1 MLFGTSNTLGSSTFL
16 ISLCKK
22 FRSCWPRPKDSVCDD
37 AGRVGQISMTIEKGV
52 LWFHDL
58 ASRGTGQNRVALAS
72 SWLSAITT
80 SGLVQGSKSICLVAF
95 FKVAS
100 QSKVLQP
107 MYTQVV
113 FHMATMVES

>member
-1 MLFGTSNTLGSSTFL
+1 
-16 ISLCKK
+16 
-22 FRSCWPRPKDSVCDD
+22 
-37 AGRVGQISMTIEKGV
+37 MTIEKGV

-72 SWLSAITT
+72 SWLSAITI
-80 SGLVQGSKSICLVAF
+80 SGLVQGSKSIGLLAF

-100 QSKVLQP
+100 KSKVLQP

-113 FHMATMVES
+113 LHMATMVESCLGASTQGKTKKKGEHFSMALNELAGLER